1 MMEDLDA
8 LPLLVLIQR
17 ATLRMMAVS
26 TAPAPVPMKR
36 TGINLEKFR
45 EKKNIYCI
53 ERDSN
58 PSILAYKQ
66 STNPLHQP
74 CQPTKHSPVS
84 LIYTDS
90 PGNRLQ

>member
-45 EKKNIYCI
+45 EKKKY
-53 ERDSN
+53 
-58 PSILAYKQ
+58 ILHRAGFEPEH
-66 STNPLHQP
+66 T
-74 CQPTKHSPVS
+74 S
-84 LIYTDS
+84 LQAEY
-90 PGNRLQ
+90 

>member
-1 MMEDLDA
+1 MQVFMA
-8 LPLLVLIQR
+8 PQNVFWK
-17 ATLRMMAVS
+17 AVS

-36 TGINLEKFR
+36 TGMNLENFR
-45 EKKNIYCI
+45 EKKKKKNCI

-74 CQPTKHSPVS
+74 CQPTKHSPFL
-84 LIYTDS
+84 LIYTENNKLLYY
-90 PGNRLQ
+90 GAILA